1 MTDNEENLTQITDD
15 ELTDIEEVATV
26 EKTKKPYK
34 MTDARKKALE
44 KGRETRAKKV
54 AEKKAV
60 KDEEK
65 EISKLN
71 KQRQKAMAT
80 LGITE
85 ESLNKSQRVKE
96 ENDFDKK
103 VMLSVAKVVK
113 KTKAKPKQKI
123 VYETESETESES
135 SDDEPPTV
143 ERKRRPAYT
152 ETQIREI
159 LNEPAPKPFRLKRV

>member
-71 KQRQKAMAT
+71 KQRQKAMLT

-85 ESLNKSQRVKE
+85 DELNKTQHVKIE
-96 ENDFDKK
+96 EE
-103 VMLSVAKVVK
+103 VLSVAKVVK
-113 KTKAKPKQKI
+113 KKKPKAKPKQKI

-143 ERKRRPAYT
+143 ERRRRPAYT